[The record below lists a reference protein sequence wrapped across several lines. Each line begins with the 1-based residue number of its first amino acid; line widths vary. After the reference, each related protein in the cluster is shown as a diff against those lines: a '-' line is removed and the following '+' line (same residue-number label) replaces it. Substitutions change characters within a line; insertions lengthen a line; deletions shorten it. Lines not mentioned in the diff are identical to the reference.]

1 MTEKRRT
8 EMERQVVEKELSSLI
23 ELTLRMEDD
32 LNSLIKPEND

>member
-32 LNSLIKPEND
+32 LNHLIKPEND